1 MESFCPKCGKTGKL
15 IEGLCKDCFSEKV
28 SIKLTHDRFL
38 VCNECGKS
46 GVFENIKEAIRSRIK
61 SDWKIKKMDFS
72 IKEGSITVDAK
83 IQSGRNVFDK
93 SFEIPVFIQK
103 ALCRECSN
111 LHGGYYES
119 IVQLRDRD
127 SYDDLIAKARSAR
140 LEEKKEGVD
149 LYFTHRDDAIAFV
162 ALLAKKFDAKPK
174 ETRSLVGQ
182 KDGKRIYRNT
192 ILVRLAPKK
201 DVRSRKN
208 VEDVLQ

>member
-1 MESFCPKCGKTGKL
+1 MENFCPKCGKVSKL
-15 IEGLCKDCFSEKV
+15 IEGLCKECFSEKI
-28 SIKLTHDRFL
+28 SMRLAHDKFL
-38 VCNECGKS
+38 VCKECGKS
-46 GVFENIKEAIRSRIK
+46 GFFKNIEEAIRSRIK
-61 SDWKIKKMDFS
+61 SDWRIKKMDFS
-72 IKEGSITVDAK
+72 IKEGSITIDAK

-140 LEEKKEGVD
+140 LEEKKEGVN
-149 LYFTHRDDAIAFV
+149 LYFTHRDDAAEFV
-162 ALLAKKFDAKPK
+162 TLLIRKFDVKPK

-182 KDGKRIYRNT
+182 KGGKRIYRNT
-192 ILVRLAPKK
+192 ILVRLAPK
-201 DVRSRKN
+201 
-208 VEDVLQ
+208 